1 MLTFDASAPAGQT
14 RFSAS
19 IDEYPM
25 SNSSKITLTTSISL
39 ALSLNL
45 TLLAGHAPAKK
56 LEAQPLPHER
66 ELKDFGSAQSTIIPI
81 SGSRLN
87 RKMDYREEE
96 RLKKEAAEEAARKL
110 EEAKKQ
116 AVEDSKR
123 AQAAAADGVKKQT
136 QAAVDANNQA
146 VALGK
151 QGRWPEAI
159 AAHEQALK
167 LDPRNTQFR
176 INLSAAR
183 TAYGQQRMAAHDY
196 QAAAHLFRKAL
207 AVASD
212 NGLAGKCLVDAMKKL
227 GLNPSSPDV
236 RMEVGDQL
244 AAANDFEGAAIEYQA
259 AMQLESSARTF
270 VKMGDMSYRYGQYS
284 AAANWYRQAIVK
296 DPDHGPAHRQ
306 LGFLSL
312 ASRDYTAAA
321 ASLRKAVILDSKD
334 AAAGQALIDIW
345 RKQVAANPLLAENH
359 LGMAGALQL
368 TGDFA
373 GADSEYRKLEA
384 LDPKNPGL
392 ESGRASL
399 ARAIQHARAE
409 KHKLAAETLFGQG
422 LRREALAEISQA
434 VMQEPRNAKFQ
445 FLLGECLEANG
456 DYKGAH
462 QAYLTCVLLDP
473 ENNKEAAARMKLMQ
487 RNGTGNIGEMAGQ
500 QAQQIANQLANH
512 YNRPAAAMGG
522 APAAAAPLQ
531 QGWTPA
537 GAPQSVPSFAPNTA
551 PQGLPGQSSHLMA
564 PQNTTSPLMAPQA
577 MAPRPAAPQSPAP
590 QSAPDLPRKN
600 MFEGGNG
607 ANSFAPVQG
616 FRTHDESPAADGSPV
631 NVTQFGAPEAP
642 KQLAAPP
649 AAANP
654 GTASDATA
662 SMNEGMAKVTD
673 LESQRD
679 YAGAANLLRQMLQT
693 NLQSAEVHHRLA
705 VNLLAGGQVSEA
717 VSEFRI
723 ASALS
728 PGKKAYS
735 DDLARALAIHKRSLD
750 NSAQS
755 SDVSKPASD
764 AAVTDKS
771 QSQQSS
777 GFGSSSSLSATA
789 GANR

>member
-1 MLTFDASAPAGQT
+1 
-14 RFSAS
+14 
-19 IDEYPM
+19 M

-45 TLLAGHAPAKK
+45 TLLAAQAPARK
-56 LEAQPLPHER
+56 LEAPPLPHER
-66 ELKDFGSAQSTIIPI
+66 ELHDFGSAQSTIIPI

-87 RKMDYREEE
+87 RHMDYREEE
-96 RLKKEAAEEAARKL
+96 RLKKEAAEEAAKKL

-123 AQAAAADGVKKQT
+123 AQAATVESARKQA
-136 QAAVDANNQA
+136 QASVDANNQA
-146 VALGK
+146 VSLGK
-151 QGRWPEAI
+151 QGRWSEAI

-167 LDPRNTQFR
+167 LDPRNSQFR

-183 TAYGQQRMAAHDY
+183 TAYGQQRMAARDY
-196 QAAAHLFRKAL
+196 QGAAHLFRKAL
-207 AVASD
+207 AAASD
-212 NGLAGKCLVDAMKKL
+212 NGLAGKCLVEAMKKL
-227 GLNPSSPDV
+227 GLNPSSADV
-236 RMEVGDQL
+236 RMDVGDQL
-244 AAANDFEGAAIEYQA
+244 AAANDFEGAAIEYQQ
-259 AMQLESSARTF
+259 AMQLENSARTF
-270 VKMGDMSYRYGQYS
+270 VKMGDMAYRYGQVS
-284 AAANWYRQAIVK
+284 TAANWYRQAIVK

-306 LGFLSL
+306 LGFLSM
-312 ASRDYTAAA
+312 ASRDYTSAA
-321 ASLRKAVILDSKD
+321 ASLRKAVILDNKD

-345 RKQVAANPLLAENH
+345 RKQVATNPLLAENH
-359 LGMAGALQL
+359 LGLAGALQL
-368 TGDFA
+368 TGDFN

-445 FLLGECLEANG
+445 FFLGECLESNG

-487 RNGTGNIGEMAGQ
+487 RNGPGDISQMAGQ
-500 QAQQIANQLANH
+500 QAQQIANQLAGQ
-512 YNRPAAAMGG
+512 YNRPATAA
-522 APAAAAPLQ
+522 PAAAPLQ

-537 GAPQSVPSFAPNTA
+537 GAPQSVSGFAPHTA
-551 PQGLPGQSSHLMA
+551 PQGQLPQ
-564 PQNTTSPLMAPQA
+564 APQA
-577 MAPRPAAPQSPAP
+577 MAPQSPGSSPMAP
-590 QSAPDLPRKN
+590 NAMASRPGMMPTSPAQSAPDVPRKN

-607 ANSFAPVQG
+607 SNSFAPVQG
-616 FRTHDESPAADGSPV
+616 FRTHDESPAVEGTPV
-631 NVTQFGAPEAP
+631 NVTQYGAPEAP
-642 KQLAAPP
+642 RQPAASQAPA

-654 GTASDATA
+654 GTASDAVP

-693 NLQSAEVHHRLA
+693 NLQNAEVHHRLA

-728 PGKKAYS
+728 PTKKAYS
-735 DDLARALAIHKRSLD
+735 DDLARALAIHKRSYD
-750 NSAQS
+750 NSANS
-755 SDVSKPASD
+755 SKPASD
-764 AAVTDKS
+764 AAATDNS
-771 QSQQSS
+771 QPQST